1 MNEHVTECL
10 QNYGAKNYNCAQSVL
25 CAYADEIG
33 LDTELAYRMAE
44 SLGGGFG
51 GMQEVCGAF
60 SAACLVLSTYTSDGN
75 LNGGNSKPVTRQA
88 ILKAADMFKA
98 EMGSII
104 CRDILG
110 GEKIAHGTCGKRVRI
125 AAEIL
130 ETLLPELKQ
139 ETSATADTL
148 R

>member
-75 LNGGNSKPVTRQA
+75 LNGGSSKPVTRQA